1 MYTILQKAL
10 KRKTVNQFNQST
22 KGNQAMADQIKDTK
36 ETVLDASMIIEGK
49 ALSQIWTRR
58 QASEA
63 KRFDGDI
70 VDPIEEVQDD
80 DGNVI
85 VERVTGGFDRRLGKL
100 LVAIHATLDEG
111 KYIPKATAKAYGL
124 DKILS
129 QRKSDARKWEDMD
142 YRMRAY
148 LLAAHPTKKN
158 LTTLVIEF
166 DKLIASIIPAE
177 KVEESEGEG
186 EDAGETENGITL
198 DQVLALIAS
207 SDLDKN
213 AYKAIVEAAYLKAKA
228 AHDQEEVITIAA

>member
-1 MYTILQKAL
+1 MT
-10 KRKTVNQFNQST
+10 
-22 KGNQAMADQIKDTK
+22 DQIKDTK
-36 ETVLDASMIIEGK
+36 ETVVLDSAMIAEGK
-49 ALSQIWTRR
+49 ALAQIWTRR
-58 QASEA
+58 QTAEA

-177 KVEESEGEG
+177 KVEESEGES
-186 EDAGETENGITL
+186 EGETENGITL
-198 DQVLALIAS
+198 EQIMSLVMN
-207 SDLDKN
+207 SDLDKD
-213 AYKAIVEAAYLKAKA
+213 AYKAIAGAAADKANSAASAAKA
-228 AHDQEEVITIAA
+228 STEDDTKRAAINALKIAS

>member
-1 MYTILQKAL
+1 MT
-10 KRKTVNQFNQST
+10 
-22 KGNQAMADQIKDTK
+22 DQIKAIK
-36 ETVLDASMIIEGK
+36 ETVLDAAMIVEGK
-49 ALSQIWTRR
+49 ALAQIWTRR
-58 QASEA
+58 QTAEV

-70 VDPIEEVQDD
+70 VDPIEEVLDD

-142 YRMRAY
+142 YRMRDH
-148 LLAAHPTKKN
+148 LLTAHPTKKN

-177 KVEESEGEG
+177 KVEESEGES
-186 EDAGETENGITL
+186 EGETENNITL